1 MKLRHIVERDLAALA
16 EWLPRTAAELG
27 CERWASEEAL
37 HSAVGRNGALIADEG
52 APLGVLD
59 YQLRAPQR
67 DSARVR
73 LLAVRPDHRRLGV
86 ARRAALALEERLRES
101 ASRCYV
107 LVPARLGL
115 ALYFWLRLGYRPLT
129 QREQPA
135 PPEEPPAVWV
145 VRSLA

>member
-1 MKLRHIVERDLAALA
+1 MMLRPVVERDLAPLA
-16 EWLPRTAAELG
+16 EWLPSTAAELG
-27 CERWASEEAL
+27 CERWASEDAL
-37 HSAVGRNGALIADEG
+37 HSAVAQDGMLIADQRGPLGFVDFELG
-52 APLGVLD
+52 AP
-59 YQLRAPQR
+59 RR
-67 DSARVR
+67 DSVRVR
-73 LLAVRPDHRRLGV
+73 LLAVRPDQRRLGV
-86 ARRAALALEERLRES
+86 GSRAALALEERLRQS

-135 PPEEPPAVWV
+135 PPEAPPAVWL